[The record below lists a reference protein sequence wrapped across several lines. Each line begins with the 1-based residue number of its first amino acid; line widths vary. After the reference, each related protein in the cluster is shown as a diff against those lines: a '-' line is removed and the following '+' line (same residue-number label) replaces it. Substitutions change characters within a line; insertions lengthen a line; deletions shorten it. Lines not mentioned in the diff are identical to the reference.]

1 MITKPM
7 DVLENYQVR
16 KSKKQKKAFTG
27 AVTEY
32 AQGLNYTVC
41 VEKGSLGSRNIVIG
55 DAANAKYLVT
65 AHYDTC
71 AWMPVPNFI
80 TPCNFIAYLLWQIL
94 LTFGIFAVAFGLS
107 LGVSLLVNAPGLGMG
122 LFLVLLYGILGCLLF
137 GPANRHTAND
147 NTSGVVTVL
156 EIMAS
161 MPDNL
166 KDRVAFVLFDLE
178 EAGLVGSASY
188 RSAHK
193 QQTNQQIILN
203 LDCVGDGNEVLF
215 FPTKKLRKNASKME
229 ILCRAEGRW
238 GSKSI
243 EVKEK
248 GFSFYPSDQASFPYG
263 VGIAAFHRA
272 KWLGP
277 YCSRIHT
284 HRDTVLEQTNVNLLR
299 AAIISLIGNDLE

>member
-7 DVLENYQVR
+7 DVLESFQVR

-32 AQGLNYTVC
+32 AKGLNYTVC

-80 TPCNFIAYLLWQIL
+80 TPCNFVAYLLWQIL

-156 EIMAS
+156 EIMES
-161 MPDNL
+161 LPDNL

-178 EAGLVGSASY
+178 EAG
-188 RSAHK
+188 
-193 QQTNQQIILN
+193 
-203 LDCVGDGNEVLF
+203 
-215 FPTKKLRKNASKME
+215 
-229 ILCRAEGRW
+229 
-238 GSKSI
+238 
-243 EVKEK
+243 
-248 GFSFYPSDQASFPYG
+248 
-263 VGIAAFHRA
+263 
-272 KWLGP
+272 
-277 YCSRIHT
+277 
-284 HRDTVLEQTNVNLLR
+284 
-299 AAIISLIGNDLE
+299 